1 MVVSASSSSPLLR
14 PSPQFRISLK
24 RYTTSSPRCLKF
36 RPPTVSASCAS
47 AERTRSSS
55 STSCLCPPKLASSS
69 ASLYEILGIPIGA
82 TSQEI
87 KTAYRRLVRICH
99 PDVAAIDRKAS
110 SAGEF
115 MKIHAAYST
124 LSDPEKRAD
133 YDRKL
138 FRPFRSYSGISATQ
152 PTEMSG
158 FSGYTGRN
166 WETDQCWSEVI
177 WVVRWA
183 AAVMADIV
191 KQILAKPIQLADQVT
206 KVADEASSFKQECSE
221 LQSKTEKLA
230 ALLRQAA
237 RASNDLYERPTRRII
252 DDTEQVLEKALTLVL
267 KCRAHGLVK
276 RVFTIIP
283 AAAFR
288 KMSSQLENSVG
299 DVSWL
304 LRVSASASDR
314 DDEYLGLPPIAANE
328 PILCLIWE
336 QIAILYTGSPEDRSD
351 AAASLVSLARD
362 NDRYGK
368 LIIEEGGVGPLLK
381 LVKEGRLEGQENA
394 ARAIGLLGRDPEC
407 VEHMIHA
414 GVCSVFA
421 KILKEGPMK
430 VQAVVAW
437 AVSELAAHYPK
448 CQDLFAQHNI
458 IRLLV
463 GHLAFETVQEHS
475 KYTIISNKATSIHA
489 VSNGNQNV
497 NKANDD
503 DDKQNYSEIRHPMG
517 YKQPNQLRDVVINT
531 LAMKA
536 QSKPSQL
543 QSNGTNQTNHAKS
556 SNNNNP
562 KPNHQ
567 NSHHQHNLSFS
578 GTSIKGKEIEEPT
591 TKAYMKAMAA
601 RALWR
606 LAEGNSPICR
616 SITESRA
623 LLCFAV
629 LLEKGPEDVQYN
641 SAMALME
648 ITAVA
653 EQDADLRRS
662 AFKPNSPACKAVIDQ
677 LLHIIER
684 ADSELLIPC
693 IKAIGNLART
703 FRATETR
710 MISPLVRLLDEREAE
725 ISREASIALSKFA
738 CSDNYLHL
746 DHSKA
751 IINAGGAKHLI
762 QLVYFGEQIVQKSA
776 LVLLCYISVS
786 VPDSEELAQ
795 AEVLTVLE
803 WASKQAS
810 LVQDETIEAL
820 LQESKN
826 GLELYQS
833 RGSRGFH

>member
-1 MVVSASSSSPLLR
+1 
-14 PSPQFRISLK
+14 
-24 RYTTSSPRCLKF
+24 
-36 RPPTVSASCAS
+36 
-47 AERTRSSS
+47 
-55 STSCLCPPKLASSS
+55 
-69 ASLYEILGIPIGA
+69 
-82 TSQEI
+82 
-87 KTAYRRLVRICH
+87 
-99 PDVAAIDRKAS
+99 
-110 SAGEF
+110 
-115 MKIHAAYST
+115 
-124 LSDPEKRAD
+124 
-133 YDRKL
+133 
-138 FRPFRSYSGISATQ
+138 
-152 PTEMSG
+152 
-158 FSGYTGRN
+158 
-166 WETDQCWSEVI
+166 
-177 WVVRWA
+177 
-183 AAVMADIV
+183 MADKV

-206 KVADEASSFKQECSE
+206 KAADEATSSFKQDCSE
-221 LQSKTEKLA
+221 LKSKTEKLA

-252 DDTEQVLEKALTLVL
+252 DDTEQVLDKALALVL

-276 RVFTIIP
+276 RVLTIIP
-283 AAAFR
+283 AASFR
-288 KMSSQLENSVG
+288 KMSSQLENSIG

-304 LRVSASASDR
+304 LRVSASADDR
-314 DDEYLGLPPIAANE
+314 ADEYLGLPPIAANE

-381 LVKEGRLEGQENA
+381 LVKDGKLEGQENA
-394 ARAIGLLGRDPEC
+394 ARAIGLLGRDPES

-437 AVSELAAHYPK
+437 AVSELVAHYPH

-475 KYTIISNKATSIHA
+475 KYAITSNKATSIHA
-489 VSNGNQNV
+489 VVLASNNSNV
-497 NKANDD
+497 NSNTNVN
-503 DDKQNYSEIRHPMG
+503 DDKQNYSQIPHPMG
-517 YKQPNQLRDVVINT
+517 NKQPSQLHNVVTNT
-531 LAMKA
+531 LAMKT
-536 QSKPSQL
+536 QPSQW
-543 QSNGTNQTNHAKS
+543 QTNGANQTNHE
-556 SNNNNP
+556 NQQNP
-562 KPNHQ
+562 NP
-567 NSHHQHNLSFS
+567 SLS
-578 GTSIKGKEIEEPT
+578 GTSIKGRESEEPS

-601 RALWR
+601 SALWR
-606 LAEGNSPICR
+606 LATGNSPICR

-629 LLEKGPEDVQYN
+629 LLEKGPPDVQYN

-653 EQDADLRRS
+653 EQDAELRRW

-677 LLHIIER
+677 LLKIIEK

-710 MISPLVRLLDEREAE
+710 MICPLVRLLDEREAE
-725 ISREASIALSKFA
+725 ISKEASIALTKFA

-746 DHSKA
+746 GHCKA
-751 IINAGGAKHLI
+751 IINAGGAKHLV
-762 QLVYFGEQIVQKSA
+762 QLVYFGEQKIVQSCA
-776 LVLLCYISVS
+776 LVLLCYIALH

-803 WASKQAS
+803 WASKQAF
-810 LVQDETIEAL
+810 LVQDETVDTLLHEA
-820 LQESKN
+820 K
-826 GLELYQS
+826 GRLELYQS